1 MPKAKIMLYF
11 EDTIDIH
18 GKEKDANFIQI
29 VRSRLSS
36 DYSISQEYGKVGKSK
51 GNKLFF
57 YSRRSGKTLY
67 PSEELRN
74 TNSKEVISKMPGL
87 KINEVPFF
95 VIDTDGI
102 PVSKFFKKILGISE
116 NGGESKDPN
125 KWISGKSDLLP
136 ILLKDIYDHHIFSNS
151 PHWGLVLVN
160 PNQEGSYLRSLNT
173 HASDFDKIIFGEPKD
188 GIYHYSCLGISY
200 WSNKFEQ
207 SFIAANGLQ
216 NSALSGEVSHYSLLE
231 MLDNPNP
238 PDIHAIGTAIKE
250 NHKEIWK
257 KLLRE
262 KPEILSNSISSDIS
276 EYYRI
281 IVDTILENP
290 KFSQYENN
298 DKYTNAKNSIFSIY
312 LKKRKT
318 DKTPEG
324 KIKTHKQYPNGL
336 PAEYLNITN
345 LGISD
350 NLDIQYSHFGSI

>member
-1 MPKAKIMLYF
+1 MMSKVKIMLYF
-11 EDTIDIH
+11 EDNIDIL
-18 GKEKDANFIQI
+18 GRSKDANFVQI

-36 DYSISQEYGKVGKSK
+36 DYSISQEYGKVGNGK

-57 YSRRSGKTLY
+57 NSPSSRKPLY

-87 KINEVPFF
+87 KTNEVPFF

-116 NGGESKDPN
+116 NGGKSKAPN

-136 ILLKDIYDHHIFSNS
+136 ILLKNIYDHHIFSNS

-160 PNQEGSYLRSLNT
+160 PNQEGSHLRSLNT

-188 GIYHYSCLGISY
+188 GIYDYSCLGISY
-200 WSNKFEQ
+200 WSYEFEQ
-207 SFIAANGLQ
+207 SFIAAPSSKL
-216 NSALSGEVSHYSLLE
+216 SKLSGEVSLYSLLE
-231 MLDNPNP
+231 MLDNSPNMY
-238 PDIHAIGTAIKE
+238 DIGYAIKA

-298 DKYTNAKNSIFSIY
+298 DKYKNAKNSVFSIY
-312 LKKRKT
+312 LKKRKR

-324 KIKTHKQYPNGL
+324 KIKPHKQYRNGL

-345 LGISD
+345 LGKSD